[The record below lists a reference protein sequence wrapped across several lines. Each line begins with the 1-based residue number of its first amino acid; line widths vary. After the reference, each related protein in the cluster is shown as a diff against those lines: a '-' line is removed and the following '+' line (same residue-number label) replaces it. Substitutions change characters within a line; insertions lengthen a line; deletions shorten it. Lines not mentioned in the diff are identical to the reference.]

1 MKKILYLLPPSEGK
15 NHACEFWEERLSFI
29 FEKPLKIA
37 KNATQKD
44 LKCQWKRFEEAQKMN
59 INILHSQ
66 THTAISRYD
75 WVMYKAIDYEGMSVK
90 EKTYFE
96 KHFLILSG
104 MYGLLKPQD
113 HIANYKLPIEA
124 KGLVLF
130 WKEKITQTLQSLEA
144 DIVVDMLPQSYKK
157 MIDFSKLNAEIYEI
171 EFVENM
177 NWKPKKISHG
187 VKKIKWEFIKNICK
201 NWEIFSL
208 QEKSIK
214 KGKSFVFT
222 LTL

>member
-1 MKKILYLLPPSEGK
+1 
-15 NHACEFWEERLSFI
+15 
-29 FEKPLKIA
+29 
-37 KNATQKD
+37 
-44 LKCQWKRFEEAQKMN
+44 
-59 INILHSQ
+59 
-66 THTAISRYD
+66 
-75 WVMYKAIDYEGMSVK
+75 MYKAIDYEGMSVN

-113 HIANYKLPIEA
+113 HIANYKLPIET

-157 MIDFSKLNAEIYEI
+157 MIDFSKLDAEIYEI

-177 NWKPKKISHG
+177 N
-187 VKKIKWEFIKNICK
+187 
-201 NWEIFSL
+201 
-208 QEKSIK
+208 
-214 KGKSFVFT
+214 
-222 LTL
+222 